1 VVFTTTNNAYP
12 VCLRAERQFGFDR
25 IFAEEVAS
33 HHRTICRTS
42 ENLDDH
48 CPTDRWAEVLYP
60 GELSLDHLRKIYV
73 DKEEMVEHVEGIL
86 AVVDRN
92 APVEYQPEVFR

>member
-1 VVFTTTNNAYP
+1 
-12 VCLRAERQFGFDR
+12 
-25 IFAEEVAS
+25 
-33 HHRTICRTS
+33 
-42 ENLDDH
+42 
-48 CPTDRWAEVLYP
+48 VLYP

-92 APVEYQPEVFR
+92 VPVEYKPEVFR